1 MKRLI
6 GAAAMALLFA
16 APAAAQ
22 AQPAPSNCSD
32 FAPAPTL
39 PDGATADREAI
50 EVGNTQYQT
59 WGQARLAKLQLCRAE
74 IEALRAQLLTFE
86 QSYNSNNGELGTVVT
101 NWQAEVAEFNER
113 GASAGRRNPRNGRT
127 N

>member
-1 MKRLI
+1 MRLLI

-16 APAAAQ
+16 APVAQ
-22 AQPAPSNCSD
+22 AQPASPNCSD
-32 FAPAPTL
+32 FAPVPSL
-39 PDGATADREAI
+39 PDGATADRAAI
-50 EVGNTQYQT
+50 EAGNAQYET

-74 IEALRAQLLTFE
+74 IEALRTQLVSFE
-86 QSYNSNNGELGTVVT
+86 QAYNSNNGELNTVVT

-113 GASAGRRNPRNGRT
+113 GAAAGRRSSRGGRA